1 MQRPSSGWS
10 GSFAVLQ
17 PFEHGDQLV
26 GDDRVVERADVL
38 PAHDALGV
46 DEEGF
51 RCTVDAPVD
60 RRAAVAVGQHQHVG
74 IAELLQPAQR
84 VFGFVLEVVRSEE
97 HTSELQSLMRISY
110 AGFCLKKK
118 KQAQQIKKQSKD

>member
-60 RRAAVAVGQHQHVG
+60 RRAAV
-74 IAELLQPAQR
+74 
-84 VFGFVLEVVRSEE
+84 RSEE
-97 HTSELQSLMRISY
+97 PTSELQSLLSISY
-110 AGFCLKKK
+110 AVFCLKNKTTHSKSPQEHRCIRIQK
-118 KQAQQIKKQSKD
+118 KQ

>member
-17 PFEHGDQLV
+17 PFAHGDQLV

-60 RRAAVAVGQHQHVG
+60 CRAAGAVGPHQPVG
-74 IAELLQPAQR
+74 IAELPPPAPR
-84 VFGFVLEVVRSEE
+84 AIGLVLEVVAAAAAAPGKGE
-97 HTSELQSLMRISY
+97 T
-110 AGFCLKKK
+110 
-118 KQAQQIKKQSKD
+118 